1 VNALFALPLVVLLLI
16 LIPAGLLSMLGLA
29 VLVLKIIAIVQKAGE
44 ARTEDEHGQYS
55 LDQSKDV
62 GR

>member
-1 VNALFALPLVVLLLI
+1 MSGLFALPLAVLLLI
-16 LIPAGLLSMLGLA
+16 VVPAGLLSLLGIVVLA
-29 VLVLKIIAIVQKAGE
+29 LKVVAIVQKAGE
-44 ARTEDEHGQYS
+44 PRTEDEQGRYS